1 MDLAALLGELSTDA
15 IAASLSTI
23 RLLAAFLMMPLL
35 GEELVPPLVRNAL
48 FLVFAALVAWVQPG
62 FEGEAITAT
71 RWVVLAGKE
80 AFVGLAV
87 GTFFGLFLWAFEA
100 AGTVLDTQIGA
111 SLGTVQDP
119 ISGHDVTLLGDL
131 LGRWAGYVFMAS
143 GGFLL
148 LITALLDSF
157 AVWPVDRA
165 LPDVAGASVLLFE
178 AEFGAF
184 ATLSVMIAAPVLVV
198 LFVIDMLFGLVN
210 RFARRVDVLFLSMA
224 LKGLVALLLV
234 ALLLPVLLELL
245 LRQIEMRD
253 GGLERFLLRVL
264 SGERP

>member
-1 MDLAALLGELSTDA
+1 MELAALFEELSADA
-15 IAASLSTI
+15 LTASLSTI
-23 RLLAAFLMMPLL
+23 RLLAAFLMMPLFS
-35 GEELVPPLVRNAL
+35 EDLVPPLVRNAI
-48 FLVFAALVAWVQPG
+48 FLAFAAVVAWVLPG
-62 FEGEAITAT
+62 FDGEAVTAT
-71 RWVVLAGKE
+71 RWLVLAGKE
-80 AFVGLAV
+80 AFVGLAI

-148 LITALLDSF
+148 LVTALLDSF
-157 AVWPVDRA
+157 AIWPVDRA
-165 LPDVAGASVLLFE
+165 LPDVAAASVTLFE

-184 ATLSVMIAAPVLVV
+184 ATLAVMVAAPVLVV

-234 ALLLPVLLELL
+234 ALLLPVLLEVLT
-245 LRQIEMRD
+245 RQIESRD
-253 GGLERFLLRVL
+253 EALGRFLLRVL
-264 SGERP
+264 SGDAP